1 MQKLTG
7 FIYSSYEPSTCSC
20 LTTLTLC
27 IVYGFSLLVF
37 YQPTLPQQL
46 DCLTAMKN
54 KCHLDLVKNKCN
66 LDKDTMIRLVA
77 SNLLMTTHLDV
88 FSTELSPQS
97 MVQWKWFITEFQLG
111 WRNRKGKVGF
121 PTLTHHHSPHTLT
134 GHLPPLMAPIYHS
147 FSGRLQYFLRMKHVA
162 ESTVVVLP
170 GCFRGMAASYVQRG
184 HKRITLSTE
193 VLLA

>member
-1 MQKLTG
+1 
-7 FIYSSYEPSTCSC
+7 
-20 LTTLTLC
+20 
-27 IVYGFSLLVF
+27 
-37 YQPTLPQQL
+37 
-46 DCLTAMKN
+46 MKN

-121 PTLTHHHSPHTLT
+121 PTLTHHHSPHRPPTT
-134 GHLPPLMAPIYHS
+134 VDGTHLSLL
-147 FSGRLQYFLRMKHVA
+147 FW
-162 ESTVVVLP
+162 
-170 GCFRGMAASYVQRG
+170 AASIFSSDEARG
-184 HKRITLSTE
+184 RKHRCCFTGLLPRDGSLLCPKRTQE
-193 VLLA
+193 NHP